1 MKNIR
6 MQEQKIYKTG
16 SRIRQNCIILAVMLL
31 IVVPV
36 INIAIWSF
44 TARWPWPALFPER
57 FSSRGIGE
65 ILRRGKETG
74 KLLFSSVAIS
84 LVVGVLSVIC
94 GCLTARAIV
103 FYDFFGKR
111 LVNVLVMLPFFV
123 PATVFVMGVQILFIR
138 MKLAGTVGG
147 VVLVHLI
154 CSLPYAVRLISDG
167 MRAGGLS
174 LEEQARVLGASEA
187 EAFFRVGLPTLTP
200 VLLSSLG
207 MSYIV
212 SFSQYFLTLLIGGG
226 KVKTFTIV
234 MVPYLQNGSRDIAC
248 IYSIIFTGISVLI
261 FAVFEW
267 IAARWNR
274 SNSTEFYG

>member
-1 MKNIR
+1 MRERKHQMERSGIG
-6 MQEQKIYKTG
+6 QKMVLAAVLLL
-16 SRIRQNCIILAVMLL
+16 IIL
-31 IVVPV
+31 PV
-36 INIAIWSF
+36 INIAIWSV

-57 FSSRGIGE
+57 LSMRGIDE
-65 ILRRGKETG
+65 ILRRGRETG
-74 KLLFSSVAIS
+74 KLLFSSVLLS
-84 LVVGVLSVIC
+84 LSVGALSVIC
-94 GCLTARAIV
+94 GLLTARALV

-111 LVNVLVMLPFFV
+111 LINVLVMLPFFV

-147 VVLVHLI
+147 VILVHLI

-167 MRAGGLS
+167 MRAGGLL
-174 LEEQARVLGASEA
+174 LEEQARVLGATEM
-187 EAFFRVGLPTLTP
+187 EAFLRAGLPSLIP

-248 IYSIIFTGISVLI
+248 IYSILFTGVSVLI
-261 FAVFEW
+261 FACFEG
-267 IAARWNR
+267 IAARWMKQN
-274 SNSTEFYG
+274 NVEFYS